1 MRTTLRPPILALLAG
16 WSILILLFQTFK
28 GANVGNPRLCA
39 TDPTCGEDGMIPVA
53 VWLAGLFVFLVLGY
67 FTRTRR
73 S

>member
-1 MRTTLRPPILALLAG
+1 MRPAILALLAG
-16 WSILILLFQTFK
+16 WSILVLLFQTFK

-39 TDPTCGEDGMIPVA
+39 TDPTCGEDMMVPVA
-53 VWLAGLFVFLVLGY
+53 VWLVGILVILVLGY

>member
-1 MRTTLRPPILALLAG
+1 MRPAILALQAG
-16 WSILILLFQTFK
+16 WSILVLLFQTFK

-39 TDPTCGEDGMIPVA
+39 TDPTCGEDKMVPVA
-53 VWLAGLFVFLVLGY
+53 VWLVGILVILVLGY